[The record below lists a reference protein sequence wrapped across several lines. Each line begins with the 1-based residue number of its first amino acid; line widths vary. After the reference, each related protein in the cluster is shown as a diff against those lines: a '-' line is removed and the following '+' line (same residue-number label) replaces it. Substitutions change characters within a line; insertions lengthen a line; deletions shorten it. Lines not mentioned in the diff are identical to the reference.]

1 MRNITAAVKG
11 NILTLTIDLKAETK
25 PSKSG
30 SSNVVATTAGNVPV
44 EGTDGLKLGLNAYFP
59 VAA

>member
-1 MRNITAAVKG
+1 MRNIKSAIKG
-11 NILTLTIDLKAETK
+11 TILTLTIDLSAETK

-30 SSNVVATTAGNVPV
+30 SSNVVATTAGNVAV
-44 EGTDGLKLGLNAYFP
+44 EGTEGLKLGLNAYFP